1 MRLAKFVA
9 TIFGA
14 VLLGGAL
21 ASVAGNLTGRG
32 PGVMHELVFGGA
44 LAGLGLGLLVAGV
57 KPDARR

>member
-1 MRLAKFVA
+1 MRLAKFLA
-9 TIFGA
+9 TIVGA

-44 LAGLGLGLLVAGV
+44 LAGLGLGLLVMGATAGT
-57 KPDARR
+57 RR